1 MISSFIKS
9 IQDFLDFKCFA
20 NPQFSSPGG
29 LGRVG
34 ILGTALGISLGFHLF
49 FVLLLLLQ
57 LFEASVQVI
66 LLQWSLYIIFLS
78 MFHLSEFFV
87 TAIYNPKSLTADSFI
102 VNHSEKYTIAVF
114 LSFFEFWV
122 EALLVPSMKRNQI
135 IVSFIGLVMVICGSA
150 CRLVAM
156 ASCGPNFNHIIQS
169 EQTKD
174 HKLVTHGIYAY
185 LRHPSYFGWFYWS
198 IGTQLLLC
206 NPICSILYCLTGWIF
221 FRHRIPF
228 EEETLQRQYPNQY
241 PSYMDHTIIGL
252 PFIYSTK
259 LLSGNC
265 GSTSSFITCPT
276 MKSD

>member
-114 LSFFEFWV
+114 VSYFFCSYFISYYRI
-122 EALLVPSMKRNQI
+122 LY
-135 IVSFIGLVMVICGSA
+135 IVSFGLFCANFFTPFFPVI
-150 CRLVAM
+150 
-156 ASCGPNFNHIIQS
+156 
-169 EQTKD
+169 
-174 HKLVTHGIYAY
+174 
-185 LRHPSYFGWFYWS
+185 
-198 IGTQLLLC
+198 
-206 NPICSILYCLTGWIF
+206 
-221 FRHRIPF
+221 
-228 EEETLQRQYPNQY
+228 
-241 PSYMDHTIIGL
+241 
-252 PFIYSTK
+252 
-259 LLSGNC
+259 
-265 GSTSSFITCPT
+265 
-276 MKSD
+276 